1 VQEFSSAAESRRSD
15 RCREASAAF
24 IGLVPGHELGVGF
37 SDLRLQLR
45 IFFSDSDL
53 EIRYRRKDGSVFWA
67 SIYISPVRDE
77 GGDVVQH
84 FASFVDLTKHKQEK
98 DRLRFLLDELNHRT
112 QNTLATVQAIAVQTL
127 RGEGFWLPSAP
138 RRGLWCMCGHVCQ
151 RKRAR
156 KTVTPLLRDRVAVFD
171 ESDISESC
179 LELDPNAK
187 VSG

>member
-1 VQEFSSAAESRRSD
+1 MPKYVSLFKYTADAYKGFLKEK
-15 RCREASAAF
+15 ASARTAV
-24 IGLVPGHELGVGF
+24 LKQMVDGF
-37 SDLRLQLR
+37 GGRL
-45 IFFSDSDL
+45 
-53 EIRYRRKDGSVFWA
+53 E
-67 SIYISPVRDE
+67 SIYWGGGGEYSGVPPVSP
-77 GGDVVQH
+77 G
-84 FASFVDLTKHKQEK
+84 
-98 DRLRFLLDELNHRT
+98 ELNHRT

-138 RRGLWCMCGHVCQ
+138 RRGLWCMCGHVRQ